1 MPKRTNIKEASTKEA
16 STKEASTKE
25 ASTKGDSTKGDSI
38 MKDIIAGDLVVG
50 NLVVRD
56 LVVKDLV
63 IKEEEPICIICQDP
77 FLENEPTKVVHT
89 TAYEHKFHT
98 QCIDSWCQECFK
110 NRKRPTC
117 PLCPSYKI
125 PLSICPKPEEEE
137 EEEEEEFISQFH
149 ETAFRRLCNIPYNM
163 SYNERFRIPI
173 FMGIMVFINGKYI
186 LKYSNRHLN
195 LNLSS
200 TLREIKDKI
209 LAKRDRIYEASRL
222 SQANLRHNM
231 VIDNWVQWKYPEVRI
246 TDVHFGIPPYRQKIG
261 LFNEPLDDDSMLADL
276 YERYQILAG
285 EMVWDRSIPSDAL
298 EQLDVIYSNRVCL
311 YQSGPTG
318 PDDRTHYEYGYCNP
332 ENPHD
337 SNAYGV
343 DSATNNSMAWIA
355 VHVTYA

>member
-1 MPKRTNIKEASTKEA
+1 MPKRTNTKEA
-16 STKEASTKE
+16 STKE
-25 ASTKGDSTKGDSI
+25 DSTKGDSI
-38 MKDIIAGDLVVG
+38 MRDIIAGDLVV
-50 NLVVRD
+50 NDLVVNDLVVKDLVVKD

-63 IKEEEPICIICQDP
+63 IKKEEDPICSICQDP
-77 FLENEPTKVVHT
+77 FLENEPTKIVHT
-89 TAYEHKFHT
+89 TRACEHKFHT

-125 PLSICPKPEEEE
+125 PLSICPKPEE

-261 LFNEPLDDDSMLADL
+261 LFNEPLDDDSLLADL

-285 EMVWDRSIPSDAL
+285 EMVWDRSIPGEAL

-343 DSATNNSMAWIA
+343 DGATNNSMAWIA